1 MLRIRVIATSL
12 GSLALAL
19 ALTGCSGGDE
29 PDVVFTGADARR
41 LAQIAPVTPGWPDW
55 AGRPEKKQPSKV
67 SLEEVI
73 ARDPIFAEYQRRTSK
88 LAGDLDAGDS
98 GNRWEDENKLANL
111 SIGTYANSADAHV
124 AFEASNDL
132 ALGYGEMY
140 GDVTKVEEVDEL
152 GDEAWLLWASGN
164 GSQVTY
170 HWRRGNLVGEVHIHC
185 FGSCPTTV
193 DEATRTW
200 AEAIDEGARAGS

>member
-19 ALTGCSGGDE
+19 TVAGCSGGDE
-29 PDVVFTGADARR
+29 QNVVFTGADARR

-55 AGRPEKKQPSKV
+55 PGRPAKKQPSKV
-67 SLEEVI
+67 SLEEVL
-73 ARDPIFAEYQRRTSK
+73 ARDPLFAEYHRRTST

-98 GNRWEDENKLANL
+98 GNRWEDENRLANL
-111 SIGTYANSADAHV
+111 SIGTYANPADAHV
-124 AFEASNDL
+124 AFEAGNDL

-140 GDVTKVEEVDEL
+140 GDVTKAEEVEEL

-170 HWRRGNLVGEVHIHC
+170 QWRRGNLVGEVHIHC

-200 AEAIDEGARAGS
+200 AEAIDEEARAGS